1 MRKKLII
8 VYGQGRSGTTRIFR
22 FLARQKGI
30 SPLRSEAPELNTLSA
45 LAQPFRD
52 SLKSPVAKYSRR
64 HGVTGTMTLLSNWVI
79 FKLKIFGLRECI
91 KLRMIRKVFLRSK
104 IYVTNVPVDPKVP
117 LDLDILKKK
126 FDIVTIGVQRDN
138 RDVLLSR
145 VLFPG
150 FDGYSLTEHVDDI
163 ARRNEIYAVVEKH
176 AVLRFASIADDYY
189 LIEQLQTIVATE
201 LKATKHERV
210 HPTIKDK
217 EAIARVD
224 NFLKENPDV
233 EKRLEP

>member
-1 MRKKLII
+1 MRKRLII
-8 VYGQGRSGTTRIFR
+8 VYGQGRSGTTRVFR

-30 SPLRSEAPELNTLSA
+30 FPLRSEAPELNTLSA

-64 HGVTGTMTLLSNWVI
+64 HGVTGTMTLVAKWVI

-91 KLRMIRKVFLRSK
+91 KLGMLKKLFLRSK

-117 LDLDILKKK
+117 LDLEILKEK
-126 FDIVTIGVQRDN
+126 FDIVTIGIQREN

-145 VLFPG
+145 VAFPG
-150 FDGYSLTEHVDDI
+150 FEGYSLAEHVDDI
-163 ARRNEIYAVVEKH
+163 AGRNEIYAGVEKH
-176 AVLRFASIADDYY
+176 VVLRFGSIADDYY
-189 LIEQLQTIVATE
+189 LIRKLQTIVATE
-201 LKATKHERV
+201 LEVTKHERI
-210 HPTIKDK
+210 HPTSKDNRL
-217 EAIARVD
+217 ITRVD

-233 EKRLEP
+233 KKRLES